1 MSAGIAPR
9 SWSAI
14 GVPAAML
21 VEGRDAREVELAD
34 TAEVQLILSRAV
46 KRGDSPV

>member
-1 MSAGIAPR
+1 
-9 SWSAI
+9 
-14 GVPAAML
+14 ML

-34 TAEVQLILSRAV
+34 PAEVQLILSRAV